1 MGEVGEQNTE
11 CIVSFSSTNILCV
24 YIKQVYE
31 ISFIV

>member
-24 YIKQVYE
+24 
-31 ISFIV
+31 